1 MYAREDG
8 GGRIALQANLSLP
21 PTMKLCPNTTIAV
34 RWKFAETNKTLPDS
48 NGSKNYSADNAQ
60 FVFFTRL
67 TREIRESAKIAKSVK
82 SVKIANQRS
91 SELTPRPFLLL
102 QSPVDTAR

>member
-21 PTMKLCPNTTIAV
+21 PTMKLYPNTTIAV

-67 TREIRESAKIAKSVK
+67 TREIRESAKS
-82 SVKIANQRS
+82 ANLRN
-91 SELTPRPFLLL
+91 P
-102 QSPVDTAR
+102 

>member
-1 MYAREDG
+1 
-8 GGRIALQANLSLP
+8 
-21 PTMKLCPNTTIAV
+21 MKLCPNTTIAV

-67 TREIRESAKIAKSVK
+67 PTKSVK
-82 SVKIANQRS
+82 SVKIAKSANLRN
-91 SELTPRPFLLL
+91 P
-102 QSPVDTAR
+102 

>member
-67 TREIRESAKIAKSVK
+67 TREKRESV
-82 SVKIANQRS
+82 
-91 SELTPRPFLLL
+91 
-102 QSPVDTAR
+102 SP

>member
-1 MYAREDG
+1 MV
-8 GGRIALQANLSLP
+8 L
-21 PTMKLCPNTTIAV
+21 
-34 RWKFAETNKTLPDS
+34 
-48 NGSKNYSADNAQ
+48 KNYSADNAQ

-67 TREIRESAKIAKSVK
+67 TREIREIREIRESA
-82 SVKIANQRS
+82 NPRS